1 MPQFVV
7 DNAEIIIK
15 DGIWKIFNTTGR
27 HTLSSF
33 FTVVRG
39 NNVVNY
45 NPSFGEARQLPGDVL
60 SVDYIESVVVGY
72 DQNRGRWILG
82 LQVALKQDEKSRFVG
97 LAQWPEGD
105 TPAIANE
112 GQMAGRV
119 LAEYMGR
126 PLKLFG
132 VKKLPA
138 IDPRKTVTGPLE
150 DHKRYDVDLAT
161 VLFKAR
167 KITIPLTLGD
177 LTLMRNKNIIT
188 LRNPKEATANNNKGG
203 EESPAYALITFDLD
217 AKQVKLV
224 PPTGL
229 LGSFFGPSGRMIKFE
244 QIRNVEYRRVI
255 SYDQS
260 AEQTSD
266 GSMIDMSRRRHQFSV
281 HLTLKDETVMLMR
294 LEHVI
299 DPRLTT
305 STLRAVQIGI
315 GAGSHEIEDEMRRL
329 KQFERESGSMDQ
341 KAETAENIAIIL
353 AASIGIYMVRTS
365 VGDLD
370 EDDAR

>member
-1 MPQFVV
+1 ML
-7 DNAEIIIK
+7 DNAEITIK
-15 DGIWKIFNTTGR
+15 DGIWKIFNTTGK

-39 NNVVNY
+39 NGVVNY

-72 DQNRGRWILG
+72 DQNRQRWVLG
-82 LQVALKQDEKSRFVG
+82 LQVALKADEKARFVG
-97 LAQWPEGD
+97 LAQWPAGD
-105 TPAIANE
+105 NPTYAVE
-112 GQMAGRV
+112 GQTAGRA

-132 VKKLPA
+132 VKKLPTA
-138 IDPRKTVTGPLE
+138 DPRKTITGPLE
-150 DHKRYDVDLAT
+150 DHKRYDIDLAT
-161 VLFKAR
+161 VMFKAR

-177 LTLMRNKNIIT
+177 FSLMRAKNIIT
-188 LRNPKEATANNNKGG
+188 LRNPKEATANKSSD
-203 EESPAYALITFDLD
+203 EAPAYTLVTFDLD

-229 LGSFFGPSGRMIKFE
+229 LGSFFGPGGRAIKFD
-244 QIRNVEYRRVI
+244 QIRNVEHRRVI

-260 AEQTSD
+260 TEETPD
-266 GSMIDMSRRRHQFSV
+266 GSMIDMSRRRYHFSV
-281 HLTLKDETVMLMR
+281 HLTLKDETVMLLR
-294 LEHVI
+294 FEHII

-315 GAGSHEIEDEMRRL
+315 GAGAHEIEDEMRRL
-329 KQFERESGSMDQ
+329 KQFERESGSIDQ
-341 KAETAENIAIIL
+341 KAETAENVAIIL
-353 AASIGIYMVRTS
+353 AASLGVPMVKTS

-370 EDDAR
+370 EE

>member
-1 MPQFVV
+1 MPQFIV
-7 DNAEIIIK
+7 DNAEITIK

-33 FTVVRG
+33 FTMVRG
-39 NNVVNY
+39 NGVVNY

-60 SVDYIESVVVGY
+60 SVEYIESVVVGY
-72 DQNRGRWILG
+72 DQHRRRWVLG
-82 LQVALKQDEKSRFVG
+82 LQVALKPEEKSRFVG

-105 TPAIANE
+105 NQQYALE
-112 GQMAGRV
+112 GQTAGRA

-132 VKKLPA
+132 VKKPTA

-150 DHKRYDVDLAT
+150 DHKRYDVDLAS
-161 VLFKAR
+161 VMFKAR
-167 KITIPLTLGD
+167 KITIPLSLGD
-177 LTLMRNKNIIT
+177 LSLTRTKNILT
-188 LRNPKEATANNNKGG
+188 LRTPKEAAGNKGG
-203 EESPAYALITFDLD
+203 EEAPAYTVCTFDID
-217 AKQVKLV
+217 AKLVKLV

-229 LGSFFGPSGRMIKFE
+229 LGSFFGPSGRAIKFD
-244 QIRNVEYRRVI
+244 QIRNVEHRRIV

-260 AEQTSD
+260 TEETSD
-266 GSMIDMSRRRHQFSV
+266 GSMIDMSRRRYRFSV
-281 HLTLKDETVMLMR
+281 HLTLKDETVLLIR

-315 GAGSHEIEDEMRRL
+315 GAGTHEIEEEMRRL
-329 KQFERESGSMDQ
+329 KQYERESGSMDQ
-341 KAETAENIAIIL
+341 KAETAENLAVLL
-353 AASIGIYMVRTS
+353 AASIGVPLVKTS

-370 EDDAR
+370 DDG